1 MPVFVESEERE
12 QHKTTCLP
20 PRVLWAGES
29 PMLTKFLNGSKAGFG
44 RPGALAARAPKKLQW
59 TKSMARQQ
67 LVDTCW
73 RTPLE
78 NSVGEPRSVPFD
90 PMAYSRLICIH
101 VSHIIFG
108 VTCTCNFQEFWVSLG
123 NLRAHESKVLC
134 QMLQQQRQLECSE
147 C

>member
-59 TKSMARQQ
+59 TKSMARQ
-67 LVDTCW
+67 
-73 RTPLE
+73 
-78 NSVGEPRSVPFD
+78 
-90 PMAYSRLICIH
+90 
-101 VSHIIFG
+101 
-108 VTCTCNFQEFWVSLG
+108 
-123 NLRAHESKVLC
+123 
-134 QMLQQQRQLECSE
+134 
-147 C
+147 